1 MATADQDLIN
11 DAAHDIAARK
21 DGESCRRTLPPS
33 RSLYRSHQHLT
44 RPRRSRTTFWGWLD
58 DERPWREVDPMR
70 AWEIVS
76 DCKSV
81 NLTPGVRES
90 VLDCDFHV
98 FVPRVVNVRMIDDDI
113 FVRWKRKPNMDL
125 ESGAMTML

>member
-1 MATADQDLIN
+1 M
-11 DAAHDIAARK
+11 
-21 DGESCRRTLPPS
+21 G
-33 RSLYRSHQHLT
+33 
-44 RPRRSRTTFWGWLD
+44 
-58 DERPWREVDPMR
+58 